1 MLPPSAERGNL
12 IPDHPKANERCM
24 RFIAK
29 FPYTNKPRLRLLIFA
44 FCIAVSFFFAF
55 SPSECDDWEPDQLRA
70 DIISPPSPIARARV
84 NIQLRSPITSPTKSS
99 KTTNGS
105 TLPTLN
111 SLPPPSAY
119 YTTSPTS
126 KLIRKSIT
134 PTKPTAAARQNN
146 TTPIQTDAV
155 PRPPI
160 SKIASPRRIPR
171 LVKQAHVSASDSGS
185 GGEQPPKHN
194 ENEPNNGS
202 FANNSEDI
210 LKLEHEL
217 YRHQRE
223 IPQQLHF
230 NHSNHKL
237 ISNGNAINHIMHH
250 SPPVTVKLKNN
261 LNVLKSPKFLLSVNS
276 EDEF

>member
-1 MLPPSAERGNL
+1 
-12 IPDHPKANERCM
+12 M
-24 RFIAK
+24 RFIAE
-29 FPYTNKPRLRLLIFA
+29 FPFKLFRLCNNLSNIRNSYCGL
-44 FCIAVSFFFAF
+44 SFAF

-84 NIQLRSPITSPTKSS
+84 SIQLRTPNKSPSENYKP
-99 KTTNGS
+99 TNGS

-119 YTTSPTS
+119 YATSPTS

-134 PTKPTAAARQNN
+134 PTKPTAATRQNH
-146 TTPIQTDAV
+146 TTPSTQINAV
-155 PRPPI
+155 PRSPI
-160 SKIASPRRIPR
+160 SKIAAPRRIPR

-194 ENEPNNGS
+194 ENEPINGS
-202 FANNSEDI
+202 YTNNSEDI

-250 SPPVTVKLKNN
+250 SPPVAVKLKNN
-261 LNVLKSPKFLLSVNS
+261 LNVLKSPKLLLSVNS

>member
-1 MLPPSAERGNL
+1 M
-12 IPDHPKANERCM
+12 
-24 RFIAK
+24 
-29 FPYTNKPRLRLLIFA
+29 
-44 FCIAVSFFFAF
+44 
-55 SPSECDDWEPDQLRA
+55 RA

-84 NIQLRSPITSPTKSS
+84 NIQLRTPNTSTSKSS
-99 KTTNGS
+99 KPTNGS

-126 KLIRKSIT
+126 KLLRKSIS
-134 PTKPTAAARQNN
+134 PSKPTTAIRQNN
-146 TTPIQTDAV
+146 TTPPTQITAAL
-155 PRPPI
+155 RPPI

-194 ENEPNNGS
+194 ENEPINGS
-202 FANNSEDI
+202 FLNNSDDI

-237 ISNGNAINHIMHH
+237 ISNSNAINHIMHH
-250 SPPVTVKLKNN
+250 SPPVAVKLKNN

>member
-1 MLPPSAERGNL
+1 MRAE
-12 IPDHPKANERCM
+12 
-24 RFIAK
+24 
-29 FPYTNKPRLRLLIFA
+29 
-44 FCIAVSFFFAF
+44 
-55 SPSECDDWEPDQLRA
+55 
-70 DIISPPSPIARARV
+70 IISSPSPIPRTRV
-84 NIQLRSPITSPTKSS
+84 NIQLRTPHISPSKSS
-99 KTTNGS
+99 KPTNGS

-126 KLIRKSIT
+126 KLLRNSFT
-134 PTKPTAAARQNN
+134 PTKSTPAARQNN
-146 TTPIQTDAV
+146 TTPQTKIIAA
-155 PRPPI
+155 PRSPI

-185 GGEQPPKHN
+185 GGEQPTQHN
-194 ENEPNNGS
+194 ENEPLNGS

-250 SPPVTVKLKNN
+250 SPPVAVKLKNN
-261 LNVLKSPKFLLSVNS
+261 LNVLKSPKFLISVNS